1 MAEWVA
7 RRAVCPKEAG
17 ISVCDDILV
26 SMSRTFKTVD
36 YAQALELTV
45 RLGDCLP
52 SDHLA
57 RFVVDNVAQLDLS
70 ALYAQYGPRGGEPYA
85 PEVLL
90 GLLLYGYAT
99 GVFSSRKIERA
110 TYEAVPFRFI
120 AGNLHP
126 DHDTLATFRRTF
138 LPELKGLFV
147 QVLLLAQEA
156 GALKLGT
163 ISLDGT
169 KVHADASKRKAVSYQ
184 RLLEL
189 ETQIRS
195 EVEELFVLSEQSEQ
209 PEISD
214 GLVVREEI
222 GRREDRLA
230 RLAEAKVVLEAR
242 AQERAAA
249 EQAEYEA
256 KLAQREERERTT
268 GRRPGGRPPT
278 PPVPGARSGDQYNF
292 TDPESRIMKSSTHA
306 GFEQDYNAQVAVDQG
321 SLLIVGWA
329 LSNHPNDSQEAEP
342 TLAAIPSMIGIP
354 EAAALDAGY
363 FSPATL
369 AACAKR
375 GIEPYIATG
384 RDPHHPSW
392 QQRFAPLPDPPSED
406 ASAQVKMAYKL
417 RTALGK
423 AIYGARKCTVEPVIG
438 IIKEVLGFRQFSLR
452 GTAAAA
458 GEWCLVCLAFN
469 LKRFHTLSWA

>member
-1 MAEWVA
+1 
-7 RRAVCPKEAG
+7 
-17 ISVCDDILV
+17 
-26 SMSRTFKTVD
+26 MSRTFKKVD
-36 YAQALELTV
+36 YDRALDLTV

-52 SDHLA
+52 PEHLA
-57 RFVVDNVAQLDLS
+57 RFVVDSVAQLDLS
-70 ALYAQYGPRGGEPYA
+70 ALYAHYGSRGGEPYA
-85 PEVLL
+85 PEMLL
-90 GLLLYGYAT
+90 SLLLYGYAT

-138 LPELKGLFV
+138 LPELKDLFV
-147 QVLLLAQEA
+147 QILLLAQEA
-156 GALKLGT
+156 GVLKLGT

-189 ETQIRS
+189 EARLRS
-195 EVEELFVLSEQSEQ
+195 EVEELFALSEQSEQ
-209 PEISD
+209 PEVLD

-230 RLAEAKVVLEAR
+230 RLAEAKAILDTR
-242 AQERAAA
+242 AEERAAA

-256 KLAQREERERTT
+256 KLAQREERERVT
-268 GRRPGGRPPT
+268 GRRPGGCPPT

-342 TLAAIPSMIGIP
+342 TLAAIPSTIGTP

-363 FSPATL
+363 FGPATL

-392 QQRFAPLPDPPSED
+392 QQRFAPLPDPLSEE

-417 RTALGK
+417 RTTLGK
-423 AIYGARKCTVEPVIG
+423 AIYRARKCTVEPVIG